1 MQDKFLHLHTYTE
14 AVQLDDF
21 AEFVIHTTN
30 QLQKEKL
37 QNIADIFSAADLN
50 QNGMLELA
58 EIKTLYKVLGN

>member
-1 MQDKFLHLHTYTE
+1 M
-14 AVQLDDF
+14 QLDDF